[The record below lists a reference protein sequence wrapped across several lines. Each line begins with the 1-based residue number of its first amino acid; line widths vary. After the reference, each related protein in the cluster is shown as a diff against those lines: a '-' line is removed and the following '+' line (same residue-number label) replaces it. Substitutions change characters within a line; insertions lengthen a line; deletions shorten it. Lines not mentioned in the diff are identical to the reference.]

1 LDFSNSDTRVID
13 PNENA
18 KDRAEVQKT
27 MEGEVL
33 RVSQFLR
40 ISFESTF
47 IELADGAERFR
58 VRAKARER
66 ETREPSAI

>member
-1 LDFSNSDTRVID
+1 LDFSTSDIRVID

-33 RVSQFLR
+33 RVSQFPR

-58 VRAKARER
+58 VRGKVRER